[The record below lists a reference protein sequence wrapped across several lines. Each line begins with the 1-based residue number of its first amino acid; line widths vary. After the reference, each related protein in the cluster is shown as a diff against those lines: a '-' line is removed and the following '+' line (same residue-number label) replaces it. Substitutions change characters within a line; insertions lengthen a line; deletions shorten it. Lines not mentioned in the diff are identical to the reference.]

1 MKNNPLI
8 TVYITN
14 YNYAKYLNQSIK
26 SVLNQTYKNFE
37 LIIIDDGSND
47 DSIDIINSYEKLKN
61 VKLIFQK
68 RKGLNATNNVALSMA
83 KGKYFIR
90 LDADDFFEINA
101 LEKMVN
107 IIDKDDDIV
116 MVFPDYFVV
125 DEENSIIR
133 TVKRHNFENDV
144 KLFDQPAHG
153 ACTLIRKKSLQEIGG
168 YDEDFDRQDGY
179 DLWLKVINNFKIR
192 NINEPL
198 FYYRFHNSNLTK
210 DKYSLLFT
218 RAKIK
223 RKRVKKLGLKKISV
237 EALIPI
243 RGTSYEPL
251 LNPMKK
257 IGKKT
262 LIEWT
267 IDAAKNSLI
276 GHNMTVA
283 TGDADIMSFIEK
295 TYGDSIKIYER
306 GKNQTR
312 LNLSL
317 EKTIL
322 DFLKNLTEKEK
333 KPDAILILYLAY
345 PFKQSWQIDEA
356 IDTMKLFDVDI
367 VDGVIP
373 DNRVFYN
380 HDGKGLSPLVEDGGF
395 HMERNELYRRVGG
408 IHLMKTNFFE
418 KNKKMIAGKIGH
430 IQFDRYSSFKIEDHL
445 DWEIANTILSNNFNL
460 KKFEKI

>member
-283 TGDADIMSFIEK
+283 TGDTDIMSFIEK

-306 GKNQTR
+306 EKNQTR

-322 DFLKNLTEKEK
+322 DFLKNLTEKGK
-333 KPDAILILYLAY
+333 SQM
-345 PFKQSWQIDEA
+345 PF
-356 IDTMKLFDVDI
+356 
-367 VDGVIP
+367 
-373 DNRVFYN
+373 
-380 HDGKGLSPLVEDGGF
+380 
-395 HMERNELYRRVGG
+395 
-408 IHLMKTNFFE
+408 
-418 KNKKMIAGKIGH
+418 
-430 IQFDRYSSFKIEDHL
+430 
-445 DWEIANTILSNNFNL
+445 
-460 KKFEKI
+460 